1 MEAKIK
7 FLRDHLKSRMGAGDL
22 MNLAKRDAL
31 GDEVERLFPT
41 VYIQDLPLAS
51 MTCANALKVVM
62 DEVMQSKTFATD
74 LQAFLQEQREALASD
89 VVWTPELEF
98 NMYHE
103 AAGAPYTVLR
113 TFKESWRLNVNVT
126 SLPLLVGQPCKW
138 REQKDIK
145 TQLSPGPDA
154 HFKERGIL
162 VRLANQTWV
171 RPCVSS
177 DVIVEP
183 VEFKDALGFAS
194 APSSKNVLALF
205 PQHVMIGKLG
215 QKKSFGKFGHD
226 IKDPNFLDCFVLSTG
241 AVVVKVGKRN
251 ALTGGLS
258 DEYGVSFRYGQNETE
273 FEAHALSAEEDVEL
287 AQYYDIKQPTLRDVN
302 TVLSLKNDQ
311 GEAMLA
317 YKNEACR
324 VDTGVACGVVGTP
337 SGWAVA
343 FYDGRL
349 MLRHAGS
356 QRTVQLPEQPL
367 THILYQM

>member
-1 MEAKIK
+1 MDPKIK
-7 FLRDHLKSRMGAGDL
+7 LLRDHLKAKLGAGDL
-22 MNLAKRDAL
+22 MNLAKRDTL
-31 GDEVERLFPT
+31 CDEVERLFPT
-41 VYIQDLPLAS
+41 VYLQDLPIAS
-51 MTCANALKVVM
+51 MTCQNAIKVVL
-62 DEVMQSKTFATD
+62 DEAALSKTFTTD

-103 AAGAPYTVLR
+103 TTGAPYTVLR
-113 TFKESWRLNVNVT
+113 TFKDAWRLNVNV
-126 SLPLLVGQPCKW
+126 SALPLLVGQPCKW

-145 TQLSPGPDA
+145 PSLTPGTDA
-154 HFKERGIL
+154 NFKERGVL

-171 RPCVSS
+171 RPSVPTEP
-177 DVIVEP
+177 IVEP
-183 VEFKDALGFAS
+183 AEFRDALCFAS

-205 PQHVMIGKLG
+205 SQHVMIGKLG

-226 IKDPNFLDCFVLSTG
+226 IKDPNFLDCFVLSSG

-251 ALTGGLS
+251 VLTGGLS

-273 FEAHALSAEEDVEL
+273 FEAHALSPEEDVEL
-287 AQYYDIKQPTLRDVN
+287 AQYYDIKNPNLRDVN
-302 TVLSLKNDQ
+302 TVLSLKNDH

-337 SGWAVA
+337 SSWAVA
-343 FYDGRL
+343 FYDGRVV
-349 MLRHAGS
+349 LRHAGT
-356 QRTVQLPEQPL
+356 QRTIQLPEQPL